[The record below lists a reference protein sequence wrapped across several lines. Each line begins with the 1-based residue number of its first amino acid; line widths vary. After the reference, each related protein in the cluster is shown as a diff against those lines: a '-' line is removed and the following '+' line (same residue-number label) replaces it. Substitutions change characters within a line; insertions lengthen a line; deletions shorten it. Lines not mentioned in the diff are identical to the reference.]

1 MQSIAMA
8 SRPQGTAS
16 STGFSSPKSRA
27 EENVKVRN
35 FATQWAIVADSR
47 TRPTPPAPLIVIKE
61 ATRLDLPRRLRAVV
75 FIDVVDSVRLIHA
88 DQEGTIARWRAFAND
103 VHTHDLPRFSGRRV
117 KLTGDGMLLEFEST
131 VDAVECAL
139 ALQARLT
146 TGEQAQDADRRIRLR
161 VGIHVSDVIAD
172 EYDIYGDG
180 VNLAAR
186 LRDLGGPDEIVVSS
200 AVRDQL
206 TDGLGVVIEDL
217 GERRL
222 KGLERQVRAYRVWPP
237 GPAPVQPIDR
247 RRRAGDRPAIAV
259 LPFRNHS
266 GDPRHDFLGDLIA
279 EDVIADL
286 SRLTELHVISRL
298 STSPF
303 RDRLFDPRNIAE
315 LLNVRYVLSGSIRVA
330 DTRLR
335 LSAELTEAEASYVVW
350 ADRFEGS
357 VANIFELQD
366 QLSIE
371 IAKRA
376 APHLQQYEFKRA
388 RAKRTEDLSAYE
400 LTLHAI
406 DCLHGRSKDELDR
419 AKEFL
424 TRAIAADPHYATPHV
439 WLARAHILC
448 VGQGWSSDV
457 AADTREAHR
466 HADAAVAC
474 DPNNAYAIAVWG
486 FAHAYLQKDVDLA
499 LANYNRAL
507 TINPSA
513 VWAWAW
519 SASANAW
526 RGDGTKAVELIHRAI
541 DLSPFDPHMYN
552 FASIACNAYAVAGDY
567 ESAIQWGRR
576 SIRENRLFSGTHK
589 LLTIALALAGR
600 ENEAREAASELLVRE
615 PQLTVR
621 EFRSR
626 HPGSI
631 GPHIARFCDALA
643 MAGVPR

>member
-1 MQSIAMA
+1 
-8 SRPQGTAS
+8 
-16 STGFSSPKSRA
+16 
-27 EENVKVRN
+27 
-35 FATQWAIVADSR
+35 
-47 TRPTPPAPLIVIKE
+47 LIKE
-61 ATRLDLPRRLRAVV
+61 AARLDLPRRLRAVV
-75 FIDVVDSVRLIHA
+75 FVDVVDSVRLIHS
-88 DQEGTIARWRAFAND
+88 DQEGTIARWRAFAGD
-103 VHTHDLPRFSGRRV
+103 VHNHDLPRFRGRRV

-131 VDAVECAL
+131 VDAVECAI
-139 ALQARLT
+139 ALQGRLT
-146 TGEQAQDADRRIRLR
+146 AAEQARDPGSRIRLR
-161 VGIHVSDVIAD
+161 IGIHVSDVIAD

-186 LRDLGGPDEIVVSS
+186 LRDLGGPDEIVVSA
-200 AVRDQL
+200 AVRDHL

-217 GERRL
+217 GDRKL
-222 KGLERQVRAYRVWPP
+222 KGLEREVRAYRVWPP
-237 GPAPVQPIDR
+237 GPAPVQPPDR

-266 GDPRHDFLGDLIA
+266 GNPRNDFLGELVA

-303 RDRLFDPRNIAE
+303 RDRLLDPRNIAE
-315 LLNVRYVLSGSIRVA
+315 LLNVRYVLSGSIRA
-330 DTRLR
+330 SESRLR
-335 LSAELTEAEASYVVW
+335 LNAELTEAEGGYVVW

-357 VANIFELQD
+357 MTNIFELQD

-376 APHLQQYEFKRA
+376 VPHLQQYEFKRA

-406 DCLHGRSKDELDR
+406 DYLHGRSQGDLDR
-419 AKEFL
+419 AKAFL
-424 TRAIAADPHYATPHV
+424 TRAIAADPQYATPHI

-448 VGQGWSSDV
+448 IGQGWSGDV
-457 AADTREAHR
+457 VGDTREAHR
-466 HADAAVAC
+466 HADAAIAC

-499 LANYNRAL
+499 LANYDRAL
-507 TINPSA
+507 TVNPSA

-526 RGDGTKAVELIHRAI
+526 RGDGPKAVELIHRAI

-567 ESAIQWGRR
+567 DSAIEWGRR
-576 SIRENRLFSGTHK
+576 SMRENRLFSGTHK

-600 ENEAREAASELLVRE
+600 EKEAQEAASELLQRE
-615 PQLTVR
+615 PQITVR

-631 GPHIARFCDALA
+631 GPHIARFCEALA